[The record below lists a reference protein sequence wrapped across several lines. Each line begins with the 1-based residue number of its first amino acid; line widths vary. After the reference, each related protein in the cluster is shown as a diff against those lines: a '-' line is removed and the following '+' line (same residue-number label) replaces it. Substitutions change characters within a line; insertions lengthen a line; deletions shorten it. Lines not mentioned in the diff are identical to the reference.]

1 MAAENFKKLEIW
13 QESHRLMLKVY
24 EVSKDFPK
32 SEAFGLTDQLR
43 RAALSVPSNIA
54 ESSGRYHYADTA
66 KFIFNAR
73 GSVYEVMSQLRAAH
87 DLGYLN
93 KQDFDSLDSDY
104 ETLVKRINSY
114 ARYLTDKKS
123 QSTN

>member
-1 MAAENFKKLEIW
+1 
-13 QESHRLMLKVY
+13 MLRVY

-54 ESSGRYHYADTA
+54 ESAGRYHYSDSA

-73 GSVYEVMSQLRAAH
+73 GSAYEVMSQLRAAH

-93 KQDFDSLDSDY
+93 KQNFDSLDSDY
-104 ETLVKRINSY
+104 ETLVKRVNRY
-114 ARYLTDKKS
+114 ARYLSEKKS
-123 QSTN
+123 KSPSN